1 MSTKHFNFNNEAD
14 LTPIEVNDETGVVEF
29 ALDGQVATFE
39 SVQEFAEFYA
49 LARNVVPENLK
60 NWTLTEDGNHV
71 AFVLRAGTAGL
82 DAHEIAN
89 IANGLRV
96 AGMSPEEIGRAIA
109 GIQTA
114 QTDQTLQNQVVE
126 PEEANSDI
134 VERVVSEIIA
144 DPAAKLALVSLY
156 SADNL
161 MHDILQDESLFTPV
175 EDDDDDDDDFDD
187 DDFDDDDDDFDDDD
201 DDDFDFDFDWFDG
214 DDDDTST
221 LESTVRHNLAIRIR
235 EKIAEME
242 YKYPNVPSLT
252 ALRMDTDLQDD
263 SGSRYDLS
271 RAKIVAAL
279 ASRSVPVHVIT
290 IVGEHD
296 VHIHEGFVTDDDV
309 VQFLTQDG
317 TKVSNDNGRFYIYNY

>member
-187 DDFDDDDDDFDDDD
+187 DDDDDDDFDDDD
-201 DDDFDFDFDWFDG
+201 DDDDDF
-214 DDDDTST
+214 DDDDYDDDG
-221 LESTVRHNLAIRIR
+221 LESTVRHNLVTRIR

-263 SGSRYDLS
+263 SESRYDLS

-290 IVGEHD
+290 IVGEHN